1 MTISTRD
8 QLVDSMGNNSSRI
21 VVDKASL
28 SNAAAGQFHSL
39 WRATGQPGQGAIP
52 TTAAVCTHELTGA
65 MGFTQQTAPAT
76 SYLAIMEGTSSN
88 SAMTHE
94 IHDRLVHSGGL
105 VGNVATAQTTNA
117 FDLSTLLATSNLD
130 ARKGSAD
137 YSDVQWWLEWY
148 TATGATVATVT
159 VNVNYDDGS
168 TGNLTGFSLAATRRA
183 SLMVPLNGLIPA
195 AAPGRFIRG
204 WNSVT
209 LSVSTGTAGSFG
221 MTATRYRAANFM
233 PIANARFT
241 SDWAQLG
248 LPEVPNSACLMNIL
262 LCSTTTTGTLRATGK
277 VIHG

>member
-21 VVDKASL
+21 VIDKASI
-28 SNAAAGQFHSL
+28 SSTAVGQFHSL

-52 TTAAVCTHELTGA
+52 TTAAVCTNALTGA
-65 MGFTQQTAPAT
+65 MNFTQQTAPAT
-76 SYLAIMEGTSSN
+76 SYLAIIEGVSSL
-88 SAMTHE
+88 SSMTHE

-105 VGNVATAQTTNA
+105 VGNVATAQTANA

-148 TATGATVATVT
+148 TDTGSTATSVT
-159 VNVNYDDGS
+159 VNVTYNDGS
-168 TGNLTGFSLAATRRA
+168 TGNLTAAATAATRRA
-183 SLMVPLNGLIPA
+183 SFMLPLNGLIPA
-195 AAPGRFIRG
+195 AAAGRYIRG
-204 WNSVT
+204 WNSVQFT
-209 LSVSTGTAGSFG
+209 ASTGTAGSLG
-221 MTATRYRAANFM
+221 VTATRYRAANFM

-248 LPEVPNSACLMNIL
+248 IPEVSNSSCLANIM

-277 VIHG
+277 VAHG